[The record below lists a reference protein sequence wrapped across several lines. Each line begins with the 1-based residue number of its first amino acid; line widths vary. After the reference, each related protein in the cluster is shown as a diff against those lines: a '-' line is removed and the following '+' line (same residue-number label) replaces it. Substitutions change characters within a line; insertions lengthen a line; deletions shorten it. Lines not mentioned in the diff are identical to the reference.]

1 VDGAQALR
9 VRPIAPAEAARRL
22 QGVAELDPAGVTS
35 SADDLVRHGQAFAI
49 EGDAGSAVFVVVVRN
64 GCAFVVA
71 AKGAGQIDMTRVL
84 DEVVTRGATN
94 DGCTSIG
101 LQTQRPG
108 LVRKLQRRG
117 FRVTGWVMKKELTR

>member
-1 VDGAQALR
+1 MVGTQALT
-9 VRPIAPAEAARRL
+9 VRPLERAEAARRL
-22 QGVAELDPAGVTS
+22 AGVAALDPSGVT
-35 SADDLVRHGQAFAI
+35 ANDDDLVRHGQAFAI
-49 EGDAGSAVFVVVVRN
+49 DAEAGSAVFVVAVRN

-101 LQTQRPG
+101 LQTARPG
-108 LVRKLQRRG
+108 LVKKLQRRG
-117 FRVTGWVMKKELTR
+117 FRITGWVMKKDISR